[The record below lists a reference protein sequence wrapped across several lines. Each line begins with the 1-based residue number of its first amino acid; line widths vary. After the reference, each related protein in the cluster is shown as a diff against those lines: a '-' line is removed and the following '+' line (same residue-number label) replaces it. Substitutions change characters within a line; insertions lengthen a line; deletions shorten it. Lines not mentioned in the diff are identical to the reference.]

1 MPISRIWRCTLLA
14 LSLGLL
20 AAADASGQV
29 GDNTRFTGELMRYL
43 GLDPTARLPEL
54 EKGAVVHNGVSSQEK
69 LADEVVAAGALLLVR
84 GKDASAVVDAF
95 LHAETFLRVH
105 QVRRYQALKP

>member
-1 MPISRIWRCTLLA
+1 MLLPMPIFRFLRCTLLA
-14 LSLGLL
+14 FALGVF
-20 AAADASGQV
+20 AVPYASGQV
-29 GDNTRFTGELMRYL
+29 VDSTRFTGELMRYL

-54 EKGAVVHNGVSSQEK
+54 EKGAVVHNGVPSQEK
-69 LADEVVAAGALLLVR
+69 IPDEVVAAGALLLVR

-105 QVRRYQALKP
+105 QVRR